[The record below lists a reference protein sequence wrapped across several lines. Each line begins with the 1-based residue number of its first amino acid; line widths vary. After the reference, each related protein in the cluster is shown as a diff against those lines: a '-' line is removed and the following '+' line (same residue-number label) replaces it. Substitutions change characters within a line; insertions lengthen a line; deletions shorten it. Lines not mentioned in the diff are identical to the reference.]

1 MLYTSIA
8 SGVGFLVVFWLLGRQ
23 VLGNKQQRLALQQLK
38 SELKQLKK
46 DQNLALQG
54 SYGMGQRML
63 RLEKKLRQLR
73 AESEKEQPI
82 EQPFSYTQATQMIA
96 EGADEQ
102 AIAATCGISHS
113 EAHLMRKLCAKNWEE
128 TAI

>member
-1 MLYTSIA
+1 MLYMSIA
-8 SGVGFLVVFWLLGRQ
+8 LGGLFLAVAWLFARQ
-23 VLGNKQQRLALQQLK
+23 GQGQKQQRNALKQLK
-38 SELKQLKK
+38 IELSQLKK
-46 DQNLALQG
+46 DQHLALQG

-63 RLEKKLRQLR
+63 KLEKRLRQMQ
-73 AESEKEQPI
+73 EDHDKEPPL

-128 TAI
+128 LPV